1 MPPAL
6 SPVNF
11 TKPLIISKNPP
22 DLTITLQ
29 VVDTQAPNAP
39 DDHNLQMDEL
49 PSVLPDSLCY
59 LDGHYTPLRDAKVSV
74 LDRGFIFGDGVYD
87 VVPAYDG
94 RLFCFDEHIA
104 RLQRSLAELQIVNPH
119 PPQQWKAIAQRLVDE
134 AGGPSLSVYFQVTRG
149 VAPRDHAMTQGI
161 RPTVFAMVSPLKAIA
176 PEVRAQGVRCVTA
189 DDFRWLKAHIKSTS
203 LLGAVLARQISVEA
217 GAAET
222 IMFRGD
228 ALSEASSSNVW
239 VVKAGRVAG
248 PVPDQLVLKG
258 IRYGLLER
266 LCREADIPF
275 ELRPVT
281 REEVFAADEVM
292 LSSATKEVLPVTVL
306 DGRPVG
312 NGRPGPIY
320 SSLYAGYQ
328 RAKHLTTE

>member
-1 MPPAL
+1 MDDL
-6 SPVNF
+6 S
-11 TKPLIISKNPP
+11 S
-22 DLTITLQ
+22 
-29 VVDTQAPNAP
+29 A
-39 DDHNLQMDEL
+39 
-49 PSVLPDSLCY
+49 LPDSLCY

-87 VVPAYDG
+87 VVPAYNG
-94 RLFCFDEHIA
+94 LLFCFDEHIA

-119 PPQQWKAIAQRLVDE
+119 TPAQWRAIAQRLVDE
-134 AGGPSLSVYFQVTRG
+134 VGGPCVAVYFQVTRG

-161 RPTVFAMVSPLKAIA
+161 RPTVFAMVNPMKPVP
-176 PEVRAQGVRCVTA
+176 PEVRAKGVRCVTA

-239 VVKAGRVAG
+239 VVKDGRVVG

-266 LCREADIPF
+266 LCHEAGIPF
-275 ELRPVT
+275 ELRGIT
-281 REEVFAADEVM
+281 RDEVIAADEVM
-292 LSSATKEVLPVTVL
+292 LSSASKEILPVTML

-320 SSLYAGYQ
+320 DTLYAAYQ
-328 RAKHLTTE
+328 QAKQPNGVPSP